1 MDLCWI
7 SDEDNGAVYKVTCEG
22 KKLEKIGTFSSGLL
36 KEKGGGRQI
45 TCQFIQSGFKFRFVA
60 VKI

>member
-1 MDLCWI
+1 MDLSWI

-36 KEKGGGRQI
+36 KKEGGGRQI
-45 TCQFIQSGFKFRFVA
+45 TC
-60 VKI
+60 

>member
-45 TCQFIQSGFKFRFVA
+45 TC
-60 VKI
+60 